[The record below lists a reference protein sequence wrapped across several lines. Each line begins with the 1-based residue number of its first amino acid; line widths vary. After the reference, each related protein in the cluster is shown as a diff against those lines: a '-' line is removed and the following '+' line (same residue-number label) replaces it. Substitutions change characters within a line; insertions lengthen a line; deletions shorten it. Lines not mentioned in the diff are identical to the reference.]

1 MRPLLCLGR
10 CRLGSG
16 PFGLGLLV
24 GHITQ
29 RGGLVLLGLAFFR
42 QRFVAAYGPDCFL
55 GSTLHLFRDA
65 FDPPCLRS
73 GLIRHGRLPL
83 FPSGASR
90 PALGTARYPATLDT
104 NAARPSRWRG
114 RRHMLVALIRTLRE
128 APCASRTAFT
138 RHFR

>member
-42 QRFVAAYGPDCFL
+42 QRFVAAYGSDCFL

-65 FDPPCLRS
+65 FDPCLRS
-73 GLIRHGRLPL
+73 GLIRHGRLPYFHL
-83 FPSGASR
+83 VLL
-90 PALGTARYPATLDT
+90 ALPWALPAT
-104 NAARPSRWRG
+104 
-114 RRHMLVALIRTLRE
+114 RRHGIQTQRA
-128 APCASRTAFT
+128 RTAFT
-138 RHFR
+138 RHFV